1 VRRAG
6 EWIEALQGLVTGL
19 LFLILF
25 ALGCYV
31 GLATSWPALQAA
43 LTPEA
48 QFLTRTAGVL
58 LGAAAAALLYRWL
71 QAVQS
76 SREARRLEDLLQG
89 LLQASDAAEERALRI
104 ASQKALLLNLQI
116 TDRLDHVRRSLIE
129 ECDRLEAENRELRAS
144 LEPLL
149 RRLRERAD
157 PGTKPADSA
166 GFEKRLAE
174 CLARRGGAGPVCLI
188 LAAVD
193 DLAAVQASYGRAS
206 AQTVLQGIAAILRRP
221 LPSEDLLARVRED
234 EFALIWKDAS
244 EAEARRCAERLRHE
258 IDEANWRVG
267 AVVIRVTAS
276 FGVAEARPAEEP
288 SELQARARQ
297 ALDLAKKSGRNRVSS
312 FSDAA
317 KA

>member
-1 VRRAG
+1 
-6 EWIEALQGLVTGL
+6 
-19 LFLILF
+19 
-25 ALGCYV
+25 
-31 GLATSWPALQAA
+31 
-43 LTPEA
+43 
-48 QFLTRTAGVL
+48 
-58 LGAAAAALLYRWL
+58 
-71 QAVQS
+71 
-76 SREARRLEDLLQG
+76 
-89 LLQASDAAEERALRI
+89 
-104 ASQKALLLNLQI
+104 
-116 TDRLDHVRRSLIE
+116 
-129 ECDRLEAENRELRAS
+129 
-144 LEPLL
+144 
-149 RRLRERAD
+149 
-157 PGTKPADSA
+157 
-166 GFEKRLAE
+166 
-174 CLARRGGAGPVCLI
+174 VCLI